1 MCNFYNVMRKSNLIL
16 LLFLFFGL
24 DTMAQTMAVK
34 SFQLLSK
41 DMTASCIGGKRIDQN
56 GEVAALIKIVTTETG
71 FAFEGGL
78 GIVDVKQE
86 IGEVWVWVPHGAR
99 KITIKHQRLGVLR
112 DYRYP
117 IEIEAKRTYEMVLLT
132 GKEKPLAKEEVK
144 QQYLIFQISPSDAS
158 LEVNNMIWPVSAD
171 GSAKK
176 YVEFGTYTY
185 HIQAQGYYPETGHVT
200 VDNPDNT
207 ISVKVTL
214 RPKVGWIE
222 VAGDGSL
229 KDANVYIDNTL
240 VGKAPC
246 KSEALKTG
254 RHNVRIM
261 KNKYETYDQSVMVN
275 DGETT
280 RLAPTLALQPQNSNV
295 ETQSTRV
302 QTQSI
307 GNNLSDVD
315 TNIPKTNSKS
325 DDVFVLI
332 IANENYLFLD
342 KVKYA
347 TNDGAMFKEYCI
359 KTLGIPERQIRYYP
373 DATFG
378 IIAGGVDW
386 LRYALENFE
395 DSRGIVYY
403 CGHGIPNEKTSAA
416 YIIPIDG
423 KGTNMATCVSLNELY
438 KTLAATNA
446 TRITYFMDACFT
458 GANKEGNMLVAA
470 RGVAIKPKSG
480 KLDGNTIVF
489 SASSGDETAMTYE
502 EKQHGLFT
510 YYLLKKLQET
520 SGDVSYEELAN
531 YISKKVKKDAFLLNE
546 KPQTP
551 VVATSPAVSS
561 SWKNM
566 KLK

>member
-1 MCNFYNVMRKSNLIL
+1 MKNSNLIL
-16 LLFLFFGL
+16 LLFLFLGL

-34 SFQLLSK
+34 SFRLMPM
-41 DMTASCIGGKRIDQN
+41 DMTASSIVGKRFDQN
-56 GEVAALIKIVTTETG
+56 GEVAALIKIVTFETG
-71 FAFEGGL
+71 FVFEGGVL

-86 IGEVWVWVPHGAR
+86 NGEVWVWVPRGAR
-99 KITIKHQRLGVLR
+99 KITIKHPKLGVLR

-117 IEIEAKRTYEMVLLT
+117 IEIEAERTYEMVLLT
-132 GKEKPLAKEEVK
+132 GKEKPLAKEEVN
-144 QQYLIFQISPSDAS
+144 QQYLAFQISPSNAR
-158 LEVNNMIWPVSAD
+158 LEVNNMLWPVATD
-171 GSAKK
+171 GTAVK
-176 YVEFGTYTY
+176 YVDFGTYTY
-185 HIQAQGYYPETGHVT
+185 HIQAQGYYPETGRII
-200 VDNPDNT
+200 VDNPNNT
-207 ISVKVTL
+207 EYVNVTL

-229 KDANVYIDNTL
+229 KDADVYIDTTL

-254 RHNVRIM
+254 RYNVRIM
-261 KNKYETYDQSVMVN
+261 KNKYETFDQNVMVN

-280 RLAPTLALQPQNSNV
+280 RLFPTLALLPQNSNV

-302 QTQSI
+302 ETQSI

-315 TNIPKTNSKS
+315 ANIPLTNSKS
-325 DDVFVLI
+325 DDVYVLI

-347 TNDGAMFKEYCI
+347 KNDGAIFKEYCI
-359 KTLGIPERQIRYYP
+359 KTLGISERQIRYYP

-378 IIAGGVDW
+378 VIAGGVDW

-395 DSRGIVYY
+395 GSQGIVYY
-403 CGHGIPNEKTSAA
+403 CGHGIPDEKTSSA
-416 YIIPIDG
+416 YIIPVDG

-458 GANKEGNMLVAA
+458 GANKEGSMLVAA

-480 KLDGNTIVF
+480 KLEGNTIVF

-520 SGDVSYEELAN
+520 AGDVSYEELSN
-531 YISKKVKKDAFLLNE
+531 YISKKVKKDAFLLKE

-561 SWKNM
+561 TWKSMRM
-566 KLK
+566 K